1 VATEQASPVDQQAV
15 KEPPS
20 GSRFK
25 QFLVPVSIAAGL
37 IVGTTVGKKLGA
49 NYEGFGQI
57 SGARVGE
64 WLGFGIG
71 VSVATIVGGLFLTFG
86 TGSRVRRIVSCF
98 AIGFAFILSS
108 VVAIIAEA
116 NAGELGGPLAF
127 IAFWVL
133 VFLIVYLAGKRSQ
146 IGSA

>member
-1 VATEQASPVDQQAV
+1 MATEQASSVDQQAV
-15 KEPPS
+15 KEPQS

-25 QFLVPVSIAAGL
+25 QLLIPVSIASGL
-37 IVGTTVGKKLGA
+37 VVGTTVGKKLGA
-49 NYEGFGQI
+49 NYEGFGLI

-71 VSVATIVGGLFLTFG
+71 VSVAAIVGGFFLTNG
-86 TGSRVRRIVSCF
+86 AGSRVRRMVSCF
-98 AIGFAFILSS
+98 AIGVAFVLSS

-116 NAGELGGPLAF
+116 NTGELGGPLAF

-133 VFLIVYLAGKRSQ
+133 VYLIVYLAGKRSQ
-146 IGSA
+146 IGSS